1 MPNRT
6 VLGKFYHGLVSLHNH
21 SFLLLTYVTYV
32 YRHITFFSLKKGSF
46 METAFKYFNR
56 FSLCVTLSFMLCLPL
71 FLVDNLF
78 LEHPLAILRDKYLII
93 ISNPVVIAGHT
104 VTATLKYRSILS
116 WINSQNI

>member
-1 MPNRT
+1 
-6 VLGKFYHGLVSLHNH
+6 
-21 SFLLLTYVTYV
+21 
-32 YRHITFFSLKKGSF
+32 